1 MVKTPEQTL
10 KDESKRLK
18 VPTSIRPYS
27 IEYRVVSKNGNIL
40 ALRNGASVF
49 ALPSEA
55 RKAIQREFGR
65 NDPSFDVE
73 KYMVEE
79 VAIINF
85 EKLKI
90 FLREAEDE

>member
-1 MVKTPEQTL
+1 MVKTLEQTL

-27 IEYRVVSKNGNIL
+27 IGYRVVSKNGNVL

-55 RKAIQREFGR
+55 KIAIQREFGKD
-65 NDPSFDVE
+65 DPSFDVE
-73 KYMVEE
+73 KYRVEE

-85 EKLKI
+85 EKLKN
-90 FLREAEDE
+90 FLQEVDQ